1 MGHVAVQRGEF
12 AVAVHEPKQIGA
24 HCHQVAGAAR
34 GSVEPPNQFLPP
46 RLGSEMKIASV
57 FIASPRAPA
66 LYRPGQLFPVRT
78 EVAGQRLEECQPLGV
93 VEMTVSVENLARYR
107 SAGGLAPA

>member
-24 HCHQVAGAAR
+24 HCHQVAGPAR
-34 GSVEPPNQFLPP
+34 GPGQPPNQFLPP
-46 RLGSEMKIASV
+46 RLGSEVKIAGLFV
-57 FIASPRAPA
+57 APLRAPT
-66 LYRPGQLFPVRT
+66 LYRTSELFAVRT

-93 VEMTVSVENLARYR
+93 AEMTVSVENLARYR
-107 SAGGLAPA
+107 SAGGFAPA